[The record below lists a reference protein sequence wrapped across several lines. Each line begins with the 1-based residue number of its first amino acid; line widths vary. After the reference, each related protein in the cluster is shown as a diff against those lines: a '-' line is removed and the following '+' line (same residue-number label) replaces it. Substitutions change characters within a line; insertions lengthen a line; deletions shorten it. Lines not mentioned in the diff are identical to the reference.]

1 MSNGVTH
8 CPYVGLRQNKAIQFS
23 TPTAE
28 HRCYVSGDALD
39 IPVDQAS
46 YCLSQFHTQCPLYMG
61 SLSAPKKPEGS
72 SPKGGGSSKGRG
84 KSAQEAAFAPA
95 REERVDAFARDDLDD
110 PWQPATVAR
119 PAPRARVPEPAA
131 NYTMFYVALVIVLAL
146 AAGIY
151 WYASSMLTPD
161 GTALVVDATATTQ
174 VLEALPTDVA
184 ATAVPT
190 APPEPSPIPT
200 ETSAVLIV
208 VATATPESIAT
219 PRPTART
226 VITFTPS
233 PSSGGNTTNPGATL
247 PAPTAADDS
256 KTMQLLLYFADAS
269 GTLIVPVQRSLTV
282 TGKRVAG
289 TAMSALI
296 SDGPRNGL
304 QRLVLPDVTL
314 KSIAIKNGT
323 AVVDFD
329 KRPTGQG
336 DVRGFAAM
344 TLTLTQFS
352 TIQKV
357 KYLIN
362 GADMPPENGIS
373 ETRPLINMTNPDNLG
388 GDAYPA
394 VLYFVANNG
403 IHDVPVTRL
412 IPKPANVLDA
422 TVRAWLAG
430 PGQYAGALKR
440 VVPESVQLRGVALQ
454 NGLATIDLTQPF
466 ADVSDRPAAM
476 RTLVETVTTISGV
489 KSVQVLVEGKLIGQ
503 VWGNDYNRTFEAR
516 VINPE

>member
-61 SLSAPKKPEGS
+61 SLSTPKKPESVGT
-72 SPKGGGSSKGRG
+72 KGR
-84 KSAQEAAFAPA
+84 KKAAQEAAFVPA
-95 REERVDAFARDDLDD
+95 REARDDVFGREDVDD

-119 PAPRARVPEPAA
+119 PAPRPRVPEPAA
-131 NYTMFYVALVIVLAL
+131 NYTVFYVALVIVLAL
-146 AAGIY
+146 AGGIY

-161 GTALVVDATATTQ
+161 GTALAIDATATTQ
-174 VLEALPTDVA
+174 VLDALPTEIP

-190 APPEPSPIPT
+190 APPEPSPMPT
-200 ETSAVLIV
+200 AAPAVV
-208 VATATPESIAT
+208 VVVDTATPQSVAT

-233 PSSGGNTTNPGATL
+233 PSSGGNTNTSGGSA
-247 PAPTAADDS
+247 PAPTAVDDS
-256 KTMQLLLYFADAS
+256 KTMQLWLYFGDAS

-296 SDGPRNGL
+296 TDGPRNGL

-314 KSIAIKNGT
+314 KSLSIKSGT
-323 AVVDFD
+323 ALVDFD

-344 TLTLTQFS
+344 TLTLTQFN

-373 ETRPLINMTNPDNLG
+373 ETRPLINVTNPDNLG

-403 IHDVPVTRL
+403 IHDVPVTRM

-454 NGLATIDLTQPF
+454 NGLATIDFTQPF
-466 ADVSDRPAAM
+466 ADISDRPAAM

-503 VWGNDYNRTFEAR
+503 LWGNDYNRTFEAR